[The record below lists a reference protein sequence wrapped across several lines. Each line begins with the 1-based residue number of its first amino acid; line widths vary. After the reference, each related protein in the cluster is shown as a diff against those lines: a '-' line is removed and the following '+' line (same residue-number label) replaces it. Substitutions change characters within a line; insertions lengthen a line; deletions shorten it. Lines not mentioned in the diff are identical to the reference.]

1 MVFSSLS
8 FLFLFLPLCLICYFL
23 VPKQKVSLRKYILLL
38 FSLIFYSCGEPLYIF
53 VMMVTVAITF
63 SFSYKIEKHSKTA
76 LTLSICFILFPL
88 ILFKYLN
95 FIIDNLNVI
104 FGFNISAIHLTM
116 PIGISFYTFQILT
129 YIIDLYRG
137 RISRQKNVGYLALYI
152 FLFPQLIAGPI
163 VRYADIETS
172 LTGCYESREKILE
185 GTKRFII
192 GLAKKVLIANQAG
205 FIVSKIGEMPLSQI
219 GTAMMW
225 LSAIAFTV
233 QIYFDFSGYSDMA
246 IGLGKIFGFDFKENF
261 NLPYISASISEFWK
275 RWHISMSTF
284 FRDYVYIPMG
294 GSRCSFGRWIFNML
308 IVWMIIG
315 LWHGAKWN
323 FVTWGLYFAILLIIE
338 KLLVKLYNLIFKNSI
353 DSKFTI
359 IIRVFNYFITFTL
372 IIISG
377 NIFMHDTN
385 SFAEILYYLQRLFSQ
400 SGVTDPVYV
409 RSLELQSYIPYCLI
423 GLILSSPLILIFGK
437 IKKYSY
443 PNWII
448 ISSKI
453 INDIFLITIFV
464 LSIIFIIGENYNPF
478 IYFRF

>member
-1 MVFSSLS
+1 
-8 FLFLFLPLCLICYFL
+8 
-23 VPKQKVSLRKYILLL
+23 
-38 FSLIFYSCGEPLYIF
+38 
-53 VMMVTVAITF
+53 
-63 SFSYKIEKHSKTA
+63 
-76 LTLSICFILFPL
+76 
-88 ILFKYLN
+88 
-95 FIIDNLNVI
+95 
-104 FGFNISAIHLTM
+104 
-116 PIGISFYTFQILT
+116 
-129 YIIDLYRG
+129 
-137 RISRQKNVGYLALYI
+137 
-152 FLFPQLIAGPI
+152 
-163 VRYADIETS
+163 
-172 LTGCYESREKILE
+172 
-185 GTKRFII
+185 
-192 GLAKKVLIANQAG
+192 
-205 FIVSKIGEMPLSQI
+205 
-219 GTAMMW
+219 
-225 LSAIAFTV
+225 
-233 QIYFDFSGYSDMA
+233 
-246 IGLGKIFGFDFKENF
+246 
-261 NLPYISASISEFWK
+261 
-275 RWHISMSTF
+275 
-284 FRDYVYIPMG
+284 
-294 GSRCSFGRWIFNML
+294 
-308 IVWMIIG
+308 MIIG

-423 GLILSSPLILIFGK
+423 GLILSSPFILIFGK

-464 LSIIFIIGENYNPF
+464 LSIIFIVSENYNPF

>member
-38 FSLIFYSCGEPLYIF
+38 FSLIFYSCGEPLYVF
-53 VMMVTVAITF
+53 LMMITVAVTF
-63 SFSYKIEKHSKTA
+63 AFSYKIEKHSKIA
-76 LTLSICFILFPL
+76 LTLSICFVLFPL

-95 FIIDNLNVI
+95 FIVDNLNII
-104 FGFNISAIHLTM
+104 FGFKVSAINLTM

-137 RISRQKNVGYLALYI
+137 QVSRQKNIGYLALYI

-185 GTKRFII
+185 GSKRFIV
-192 GLAKKVLIANQAG
+192 GLAKKVLIANQVG
-205 FIVSKIGEMPLSQI
+205 VIVSEIGAMPFSQV

-246 IGLGKIFGFDFKENF
+246 IGIGKIFGFDFKENF
-261 NLPYISASISEFWK
+261 NLPYISTSISEFWK

-294 GSRCSFGRWIFNML
+294 GSRCHFGRWIFNML
-308 IVWMIIG
+308 AVWMIIG

-323 FVTWGLYFAILLIIE
+323 FVTWGLYFAILLIAE
-338 KLLVKLYNLIFKNSI
+338 KLLVKIYNLIFKNNI
-353 DSKFTI
+353 NSKFTI
-359 IIRVFNYFITFTL
+359 IVRAFNYFITFTL
-372 IIISG
+372 IIIGG

-385 SFAEILYYLQRLFSQ
+385 SFMEILYYLQRLFSQ
-400 SGVTDPVYV
+400 NGVVNPVYV

-423 GLILSSPLILIFGK
+423 GLILSSPIVLIFGK
-437 IKKYSY
+437 LKKYSY
-443 PNWII
+443 PNWIV

-453 INDIFLITIFV
+453 INDVFLITIFV
-464 LSIIFIIGENYNPF
+464 LSIVFIVGENYNPF